1 VYQCPIDLSLKGAA
15 TASLP
20 PMVISLVGK
29 PLHSHLTRGFCGRWN
44 FSLGIVLFLSSSRTA
59 QSFTSASFP
68 SSGHSLTTSLLQ
80 RSIISSFL
88 IFPTSVTASSSSPF
102 CFSSQRSQLN
112 MMMSTTISF
121 AFSTEDEKDVST
133 TMVIGKKD
141 VLKELF
147 SNGKTLGLE
156 SDTAETVMESID
168 GPTGAASTFV
178 GKTKVVIG
186 IVPDKVSRNNH
197 PWSVHAITE
206 MVATN
211 LPQGRTSRVIMV
223 GDDAV
228 TYQGPLT
235 CAVAKGFPMY
245 SKKTTSGS
253 RKGDDE
259 SEKNSRRIHLQ
270 FWDSQGNELVCQP
283 DATKAALAAVE
294 GIQLAARL
302 SDMTPEELTTDAYS
316 KECQKVANQ
325 LNDVTF
331 REIVGEELNL
341 QGYGGIYGVGKAAT
355 CPPRLVIMEYTP
367 GTAAPDSKTICLVG
381 KAIVYDTG
389 GLALKP
395 REGMAGMK
403 YDMAGSAGLLGG
415 FASAV
420 KSGYPHKLCL
430 LLCMAENAIG
440 SKAFRHDDIL
450 TMYSG
455 KTVEINNSDA
465 EGRLVLGDGVAH
477 ATKNIPNLDLVI
489 DMATLT
495 GAQMVATGQK
505 HAGIL
510 ANKQELEVKAVT
522 AGLRSG
528 DLAYPLLYAPELLK
542 KEFNSKVAD
551 MKNSVKDR
559 SNAQS
564 SCAGHF
570 IESHLEE
577 DYGGGWLHV
586 DMAGPATNNERGT
599 GYGVGFVMSFLGMP
613 GF

>member
-1 VYQCPIDLSLKGAA
+1 
-15 TASLP
+15 
-20 PMVISLVGK
+20 MVISFVAK
-29 PLHSHLTRGFCGRWN
+29 PIHRHLTNSFRGRWN
-44 FSLGIVLFLSSSRTA
+44 FPLGLVLFLSSSRAA
-59 QSFTSASFP
+59 QPFVSASFP
-68 SSGHSLTTSLLQ
+68 GSGHSLTTPLLQ
-80 RSIISSFL
+80 QLTSSLIISSA
-88 IFPTSVTASSSSPF
+88 TARARSSD
-102 CFSSQRSQLN
+102 FSSQRHKLN
-112 MMMSTTISF
+112 MMSTTISF
-121 AFSTEDEKDVST
+121 HAVEEKDVGT

-141 VLKELF
+141 ALKELF
-147 SNGKTLGLE
+147 LAGKLGVALE
-156 SDTAETVMESID
+156 TAEAVMESID
-168 GPTGAASTFV
+168 GPSGAASTFV

-186 IVPDKVSRNNH
+186 IVPEKVSRNNH

-206 MVATN
+206 MVAAHVPKGQTTR
-211 LPQGRTSRVIMV
+211 LIMV
-223 GDDAV
+223 GDDAL
-228 TYQGPLT
+228 TYQGALT
-235 CAVAKGFPMY
+235 CAVAKGFPIY
-245 SKKTTSGS
+245 SKKTTSAS
-253 RKGDDE
+253 RKGEDE

-270 FWDSQGNELVCQP
+270 FWNSKGKELTCQP

-302 SDMTPEELTTDAYS
+302 ADMPPEELTTDAYS
-316 KECQKVANQ
+316 AECQKLANQ
-325 LNDVTF
+325 LNAVTF
-331 REIVGEELNL
+331 SEIVGEDLNL
-341 QGYGGIYGVGKAAT
+341 KGYGGIYGVGKAAT

-367 GTAAPDSKTICLVG
+367 SSAAPDSKTICLVG

-389 GLALKP
+389 GLSLKP

-403 YDMAGSAGLLGG
+403 HDMGGSAGLLGG

-420 KSGYPHKLCL
+420 KSGYPHKLSL
-430 LLCMAENAIG
+430 LLCIAENAIG

-450 TMYSG
+450 TLYSG

-477 ATKNIPNLDLVI
+477 ATKNIPNLELVV

-510 ANKQELEVKAVT
+510 ANKPELEVEAVA

-528 DLAYPLLYAPELLK
+528 DLTYPLLYAPELLK

-577 DYGGGWLHV
+577 DYEGGWLHV
-586 DMAGPATNNERGT
+586 DMAGPATNSERAT
-599 GYGVGFVMSFLGMP
+599 GYGVGFVMSFLHMP